1 MSRRFTADQY
11 HLYDMSNERI
21 REAVEQTEAHLIANP
36 ELGRGQD
43 TPATATLE
51 EGLRMHV
58 EGPEDWEVA
67 TDHREAIGGTE
78 TAPNPGWY
86 WRASLAACDAT
97 VVRIE
102 AARRGIELTTLEVT
116 VESES
121 DSRGSMGLDD
131 VPVGPSEVR
140 IHFHLEAEDATAEE
154 LEALVEWTEAH
165 SPVGHAIGSAIP
177 IESSVQ
183 ID

>member
-1 MSRRFTADQY
+1 MS
-11 HLYDMSNERI
+11 DMANERI
-21 REAVEQTEAHLIANP
+21 REAVEETEARLIENP
-36 ELGRGQD
+36 ELGRGPD

-51 EGLRMHV
+51 EGVRMHV
-58 EGPEDWEVA
+58 EGPDDWEAA
-67 TDHREAIGGTE
+67 TDHRSTVGGTE

-102 AARRGIELTTLEVT
+102 AAKRGIELTTLEVT

-121 DSRGSMGLDD
+121 DSRGAMGLDD
-131 VPVGPSEVR
+131 DVPAGPSEVR
-140 IHFHLEAEDATAEE
+140 IHFQLGSDDATAEE

-177 IESSVQ
+177 IEPSVE
-183 ID
+183 IE

>member
-1 MSRRFTADQY
+1 
-11 HLYDMSNERI
+11 MSNERI
-21 REAVEQTEAHLIANP
+21 REAVEKTTARLIENP
-36 ELGRGQD
+36 ELGRGAD

-51 EGLRMHV
+51 DGVRMQV
-58 EGPEDWEVA
+58 KGPDDWEVA
-67 TDHREAIGGTE
+67 TDHREAVGGTE

-102 AARRGIELTTLEVT
+102 AAKRGIELTKLEVT

-131 VPVGPSEVR
+131 DVPVGPSEVR
-140 IHFHLEAEDATAEE
+140 IHFRLGSENATAEE
-154 LEALVEWTEAH
+154 LKALVEWTEAH

-177 IESSVQ
+177 IKPSVE
-183 ID
+183 IE